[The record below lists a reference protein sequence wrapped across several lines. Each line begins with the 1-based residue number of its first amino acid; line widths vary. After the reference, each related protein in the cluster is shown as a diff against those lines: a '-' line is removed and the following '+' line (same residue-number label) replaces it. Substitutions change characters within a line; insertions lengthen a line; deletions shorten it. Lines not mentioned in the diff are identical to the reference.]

1 MRYALVTPSTD
12 VSGIPY
18 VLLEGDYGIFGIMAP
33 DSRFAAHL
41 NNELLVSKRD
51 TIEKAT
57 TGMSY
62 HSVSTNVLDEKNIT
76 LLRQL
81 AKKWKTT
88 LPAEIAEPEE
98 PKESANNE

>member
-1 MRYALVTPSTD
+1 MRYAIVTPSTD

-18 VLLEGDYGIFGIMAP
+18 VLLEGDYGIFGVIAP
-33 DSRFAAHL
+33 DLRFASHL
-41 NNELLVSKRD
+41 HNELLMSKRD

-62 HSVSTNVLDEKNIT
+62 HSVSTNVLDENNIL